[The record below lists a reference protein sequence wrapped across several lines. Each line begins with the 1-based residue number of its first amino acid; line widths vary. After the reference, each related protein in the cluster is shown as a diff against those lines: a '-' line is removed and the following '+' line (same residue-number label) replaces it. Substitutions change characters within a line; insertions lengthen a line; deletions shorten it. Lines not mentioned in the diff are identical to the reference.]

1 MRSICLGSPHFFHIP
16 HFLSVFQS
24 PSEPSDGVQME
35 PKEVLIMWGDLLRYL
50 LATPVRYFV
59 VARNKTMVTLLD
71 NQVEVF

>member
-35 PKEVLIMWGDLLRYL
+35 PREVLAMWGDLLRYL

-59 VARNKTMVTLLD
+59 AV
-71 NQVEVF
+71 